1 MSSPPPSATPAPV
14 ELVPGPPGTG
24 WLVLHA
30 RPRCEKKVEE
40 LCRQQGAPAYLPLL
54 SVKRRYGARVR
65 VHTKPLFTGYLFTLA
80 TPAQTQYLQQ
90 NRLVANTLAVVDE
103 ARFLAQLR
111 AVQRTLSSGTP
122 VDVMPHVREGR
133 PVEVTS
139 GPLKGVTGLVVRVK
153 GRDRVVV
160 NVDMIGYAM
169 AMEVD
174 ASMLKAAS

>member
-1 MSSPPPSATPAPV
+1 MNPSAPGSEQLAADLLPSPPGS
-14 ELVPGPPGTG
+14 G
-24 WLVLHA
+24 WFVLHA

-54 SVKRRYGARVR
+54 PVKRRYGARVR

-103 ARFLAQLR
+103 ARFLAQLQ
-111 AVQRTLSSGTP
+111 AVRRTLSSGTP

-139 GPLKGVTGLVVRVK
+139 GPLKGLTGLVVRIK

-174 ASMLKAAS
+174 ASMLKAAN